1 MKLTIVFIITLFVVT
16 NIFSQSNTDAN
27 LFGHVINI
35 KTKEHIPYININI
48 KGTTYSS
55 ATDNSGHYYFINL
68 KPGTFAVKVS
78 GLGYK
83 TTEKNITIERNKS
96 VELNFEID
104 EDILLTDEVVVTANR
119 NETNRKETPVIINL
133 ITPELMEN
141 TNSVCLANSL
151 NYQPGLRIE
160 NNCQNCGFQQV
171 RINGLEGPYSQIL
184 IDSRSIF
191 STLAGVYGIE
201 QIPVNMIDR
210 VEIMRGGGS
219 ALFGSNAIAGTINII
234 TKEPFYNTFSIS
246 NNFSSIEGKT
256 PDNTLNLNGALVT
269 EDRKAG
275 VSFFGML
282 RNRKPYF
289 SNEDE
294 FSELGKINQATFG
307 LKTFYKT
314 SENSKLELEYHHIN
328 EFRRGGN
335 LFDKQPHE
343 TDITEQTEHRI
354 NGGSIEFKIFSRDL
368 SRKLDIYTSL
378 QTINRNSYYG
388 AGKDPNAYGKTDD
401 ITVVSGAQYMN
412 YIEKLIFS
420 PSELTAGFE
429 YTYGNLEDVMTGY
442 GRLLKQKVNIGGV
455 YIQNEWK
462 TGSMSFLLGVRAD
475 KHNLINEFIL
485 SPRANI
491 RYTLLKDYV
500 FRLSYSTGYRAPQT
514 FDEDLHVTAVGGN
527 VILMRL
533 AENLQPEYSK
543 SISGSVDIYK
553 TIGNISFNFLAE
565 GFYTKLYDSFILQEI
580 GTDPSGNIILERS
593 NGEGATVK
601 GINLEVKLV
610 PVRWLNFQAGLT
622 LQKSEY
628 STPFQWSEDSTAALV
643 DRLLRSPESYGYLNM
658 SLSPVS
664 YFSAAITGI
673 YTGSMLVP
681 HYAGYI
687 EHDKLEE
694 TESFFTL
701 NLKLMYDLKVSNN
714 YSIQFFGGIENIF
727 NSFQNDFDKG
737 ELRDA
742 GYMYGPSMP
751 RSYYIGLKIGV

>member
-580 GTDPSGNIILERS
+580 GTDSSGNIILERS